1 MPWAVLMISAVLEA
15 VWASALG
22 KTEQFT
28 NLPATALF
36 VGALVLSMLGLSR
49 AAKSIA
55 IGTAYAVWTGVGAAL
70 TVGYAI
76 VTGEESVS
84 VAKVVCLAGIIVAV
98 IGLKVLPA
106 TASSARTVPIA
117 CDGPHS
123 RGTRPT

>member
-1 MPWAVLMISAVLEA
+1 MPWVVLMISAVLEA
-15 VWASALG
+15 VWATALG
-22 KTEQFT
+22 KTEHFT

-36 VGALVLSMLGLSR
+36 VGALVLSMIGLAR

-55 IGTAYAVWTGVGAAL
+55 IGTASAVWTGAGAAL

-84 VAKVVCLAGIIVAV
+84 VAKMVCLTGVIVAV
-98 IGLKVLPA
+98 FGLKLLPA
-106 TASSARTVPIA
+106 TASSDRIVPIA

-123 RGTRPT
+123 RGIRRT